1 MSDYPGGVVHVS
13 SSSFCCI
20 AALIGCQMSWHH
32 CTHEEGVAALRK
44 WGNVGTVCCCT
55 VPVVDFEGRYRFG
68 CLSTAKSVKEGI
80 IERDFPPTSKIIEYI
95 YIYYIDVF
103 TLMRLPLG
111 NHYWFGSLPN
121 IQDTLVEVICDIN
134 LYSSANIFQFQG
146 CFSIEYVEQFFC
158 EMNNDKNLG
167 LFKAYGG
174 YIVLPSYIVRL
185 RYFITSNIWGS
196 QFFSRKTR
204 ISFGK

>member
-1 MSDYPGGVVHVS
+1 MFHTEKLDFVAMSDYPGGVVHVS

-55 VPVVDFEGRYRFG
+55 APVVDFEGRYRFG

-95 YIYYIDVF
+95 YIILMFLPWCDCHLAITTDLGASQIYKILWLRSFVISTF
-103 TLMRLPLG
+103 THQPNM
-111 NHYWFGSLPN
+111 NHTQP
-121 IQDTLVEVICDIN
+121 
-134 LYSSANIFQFQG
+134 IF
-146 CFSIEYVEQFFC
+146 
-158 EMNNDKNLG
+158 
-167 LFKAYGG
+167 
-174 YIVLPSYIVRL
+174 
-185 RYFITSNIWGS
+185 SN
-196 QFFSRKTR
+196 F
-204 ISFGK
+204 

>member
-1 MSDYPGGVVHVS
+1 MFHTEKLDFVAMSDYPGGVVHVS

-95 YIYYIDVF
+95 YILYWCFYLDATATWQSLLIWEPPKY
-103 TLMRLPLG
+103 TRYSGWGHLWYQPLLISPTWTT
-111 NHYWFGSLPN
+111 HSQYFPN
-121 IQDTLVEVICDIN
+121 SRQI
-134 LYSSANIFQFQG
+134 SA
-146 CFSIEYVEQFFC
+146 
-158 EMNNDKNLG
+158 
-167 LFKAYGG
+167 
-174 YIVLPSYIVRL
+174 
-185 RYFITSNIWGS
+185 
-196 QFFSRKTR
+196 
-204 ISFGK
+204 

>member
-134 LYSSANIFQFQG
+134 LYSSAQHEPHTANIFQILGKFQHRI
-146 CFSIEYVEQFFC
+146 CWTLVVKWTI
-158 EMNNDKNLG
+158 DKNPGYLRHTADDTTQ
-167 LFKAYGG
+167 LYSENYG
-174 YIVLPSYIVRL
+174 
-185 RYFITSNIWGS
+185 
-196 QFFSRKTR
+196 
-204 ISFGK
+204 IS